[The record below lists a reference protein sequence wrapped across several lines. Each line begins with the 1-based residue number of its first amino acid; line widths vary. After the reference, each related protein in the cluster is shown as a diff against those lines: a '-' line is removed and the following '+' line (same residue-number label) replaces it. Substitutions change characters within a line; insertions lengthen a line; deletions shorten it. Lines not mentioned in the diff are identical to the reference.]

1 MINDRLRFLQLLQ
14 LVDKETLHLEQ
25 IIHRFFEQQETI
37 SLEWL
42 QEKLATATGVD
53 QLESFSAK
61 FSRLQDTLGDKLL
74 PLFLKLSAEPIGTA
88 IENLNRAEKLGLIM
102 DTGQWLG
109 ARQLRNFLVHDYI
122 EDLTILL
129 EALEQARIMSVV
141 LINTANAIKHYAQ
154 KIGIDKVNNAQTR

>member
-1 MINDRLRFLQLLQ
+1 MNNDRLRFLQVMQ

-25 IIHRFFEQQETI
+25 IIHRFFEEQDTI
-37 SLEWL
+37 TLEWL
-42 QEKLATATGVD
+42 QEKLITATGVD

-74 PLFLKLSAEPIGTA
+74 PLFLKLAAEPTGTA

-129 EALEQARIMSVV
+129 EALEQSRNISVV
-141 LINTANAIKHYAQ
+141 LISTAKAIKHYAQ
-154 KIGIDKVNNAQTR
+154 KIGID

>member
-1 MINDRLRFLQLLQ
+1 MISDRLRFLQLMQ
-14 LVDKETLHLEQ
+14 LVEKETVHLQQ
-25 IIHRFFEQQETI
+25 IIHRFFEEQEIIT
-37 SLEWL
+37 LEWL
-42 QEKLATATGVD
+42 REKLTTANGVD

-102 DTGQWLG
+102 DTQQWLG

-122 EDLTILL
+122 EDLMILL
-129 EALEQARIMSVV
+129 ESLEQAKKMSVA
-141 LINTANAIKHYAQ
+141 LINTANAIKLYAQ
-154 KIGIDKVNNAQTR
+154 RIGIDKANSNK